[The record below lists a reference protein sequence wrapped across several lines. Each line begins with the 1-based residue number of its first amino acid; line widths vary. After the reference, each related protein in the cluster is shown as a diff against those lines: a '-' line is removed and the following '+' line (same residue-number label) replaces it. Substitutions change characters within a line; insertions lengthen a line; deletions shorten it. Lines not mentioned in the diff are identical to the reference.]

1 MTTTLTFLF
10 AFAPPTVEIG
20 ETNISSSSCRMTRT
34 ETYIASTA
42 SFPSVGVWAVPQ
54 ETIEEA
60 SAAASTAKKIA
71 LSAFTEFISCAVYR
85 RVLGVDEEVQASGI
99 CFTAAGP
106 PEILRLLRLA
116 SSAEETYRSALMHL
130 SSLVEVPDDDDD
142 ELLLATKGAVE
153 RWVRCL

>member
-1 MTTTLTFLF
+1 MTTTLAFLF
-10 AFAPPTVEIG
+10 AFAPPTVEIV
-20 ETNISSSSCRMTRT
+20 ETNISSSSRRMTRT

-42 SFPSVGVWAVPQ
+42 SSPSVGVWVVPQ

-99 CFTAAGP
+99 CFTAADS

-116 SSAEETYRSALMHL
+116 SSAEETHRSALMHL

-142 ELLLATKGAVE
+142 ELLLATKGASE
-153 RWVRCL
+153 RWVRYV